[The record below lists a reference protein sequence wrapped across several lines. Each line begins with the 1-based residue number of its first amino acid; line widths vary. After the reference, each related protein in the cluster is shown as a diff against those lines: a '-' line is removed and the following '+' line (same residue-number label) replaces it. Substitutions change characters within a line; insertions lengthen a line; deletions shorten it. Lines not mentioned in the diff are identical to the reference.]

1 MCFKTL
7 CELVSPYPLAL
18 TTPTPLL
25 HLTIDSLIILFI
37 HLSITLHVLLS
48 LYLIATP
55 QHATWKIP
63 ISCSSLSSNSNFSGR
78 WALTPTNT
86 LGSFY
91 SCAPSEQ
98 STCVCHSN
106 NLLWSFGCTLI
117 FPLQYKLLQRTG
129 QVFLYVY
136 SQYSNIVQGSNKL
149 EQIEI

>member
-48 LYLIATP
+48 LPDSYHPTCHLENSYFLF
-55 QHATWKIP
+55 K
-63 ISCSSLSSNSNFSGR
+63 SRSNSNFSGR

-86 LGSFY
+86 LGSFH

-98 STCVCHSN
+98 STYLCHSN
-106 NLLWSFGCTLI
+106 NLLWSFGCTFI
-117 FPLQYKLLQRTG
+117 FPLQYKLLQRMG
-129 QVFLYVY
+129 QIFLYAY
-136 SQYSNIVQGSNKL
+136 SQYSNIVQGNNKL
-149 EQIEI
+149 